1 MAIAFVQSAKAT
13 GGTVTFTNPTTAGN
27 TIIVAFRPASGAVP
41 NNVITDTQGNFYRQA
56 FFATSRVV
64 IYHSIGI
71 IGGSTTALTIVTGGS
86 ALAGSAIAVE
96 YSGITGVNTLPGAAA
111 SAVSTSFTS
120 GPITPTA
127 TNNLVVVGFDNETTT
142 PILSALTGGFVER
155 SPSASNFHYLDLI
168 QSSATSATA
177 AGTINTSVNW
187 TTGLVVYSG
196 DVGAGLP
203 CFCQSN
209 GVATTTAAFLRS
221 TQPGNLLIA
230 SVRFAPSSGTPTASD
245 TVGNTWTLVNSRV
258 VGTAREAMFMALNC
272 LGGTP
277 TVSFPTGGTVIQV
290 ALAEYNGV
298 NTLFGTTVTNGQ
310 TPGTAFSL
318 GPITPPVP
326 VSIFVSTMANET
338 VNNMTFSALSAQL
351 IVRAQ
356 GTGNATI
363 LDTRLIASAATT
375 VSATLSQS
383 MNWGGVGAVF
393 YFNASNQNLLMMMGA
408 GT

>member
-1 MAIAFVQSAKAT
+1 MAIVFVQSAKGT
-13 GGTVTFTNPTTAGN
+13 GTVTFGSNVTAGN
-27 TIIVAFRPASGAVP
+27 TIIVAVRPVSLVAP
-41 NNVITDTQGNFYRQA
+41 NVVITDSQGNFYQQSS
-56 FFATSRVV
+56 FATSRVV
-64 IYHSIGI
+64 IYHAFNAK
-71 IGGSTTALTIVTGGS
+71 GGATTITLTNTSST
-86 ALAGSAIAVE
+86 AVAAE
-96 YSGITGVNTLPGAAA
+96 YSGVTGVNTLQGATA
-111 SAVSTSFTS
+111 SNVATTFAT
-120 GPITPTA
+120 GTITPIA
-127 TNNLVVVGFDNETTT
+127 TNNLVIVGFDNETTT
-142 PILSALTGGFVER
+142 PTLSAITGGFTER
-155 SPSASNFHYLDLI
+155 SPGSASFHLLDLI
-168 QSSATSATA
+168 QTSATA
-177 AGTINTSVNW
+177 AACGGTISSSVNW
-187 TTGLVVYSG
+187 TTGIVVYSG
-196 DVGAGLP
+196 DPGAGLP

-277 TVSFPTGGTVIQV
+277 TVSFPTGGTVVQV

>member
-1 MAIAFVQSAKAT
+1 MAIAFVQSAKGT
-13 GGTVTFTNPTTAGN
+13 GGSVTFASPVTAGN
-27 TIIVAFRPASGAVP
+27 TIIVTFRPASVVAP
-41 NNVITDTQGNFYRQA
+41 NNVITDTQGNFYQQAA
-56 FFATSRVV
+56 FFTSRIT
-64 IYHSIGI
+64 IYHAFKVAAG
-71 IGGSTTALTIVTGGS
+71 TTTLTVLSNGVAAPGET
-86 ALAGSAIAVE
+86 IAVE
-96 YSGITGVNTLPGAAA
+96 YSGITGVNTLPITVA
-111 SAVSTSFTS
+111 SSSAILSTGT
-120 GPITPTA
+120 ITPLA

-142 PILSALTGGFVER
+142 PTLSAITGGFNER
-155 SPSASNFHYLDLI
+155 SGGAQAQHYLDLI
-168 QSSATSATA
+168 QTSATPAA
-177 AGTINTSVNW
+177 AGATISQSVSW
-187 TTGLVVYSG
+187 VTGTVVYSG
-196 DVGAGLP
+196 DSGAGLP

-209 GVATTTAAFLRS
+209 GVATTTAAFLRA
-221 TQPGNLLIA
+221 TQAGNLLIA